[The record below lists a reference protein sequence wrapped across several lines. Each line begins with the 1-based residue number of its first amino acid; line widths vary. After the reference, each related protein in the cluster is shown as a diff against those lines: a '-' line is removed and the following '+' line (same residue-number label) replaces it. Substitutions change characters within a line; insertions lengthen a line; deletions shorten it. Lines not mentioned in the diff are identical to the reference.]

1 MITAAA
7 ISNVFNTGPLA
18 NGAVNDEPLHDLPNL
33 FFLHVWKML
42 KILKN
47 IYSYIIGMLVVSP

>member
-18 NGAVNDEPLHDLPNL
+18 NGAVNDEPLHYLPNL
-33 FFLHVWKML
+33 FFPTCMENAE
-42 KILKN
+42 N
-47 IYSYIIGMLVVSP
+47 IEKYI